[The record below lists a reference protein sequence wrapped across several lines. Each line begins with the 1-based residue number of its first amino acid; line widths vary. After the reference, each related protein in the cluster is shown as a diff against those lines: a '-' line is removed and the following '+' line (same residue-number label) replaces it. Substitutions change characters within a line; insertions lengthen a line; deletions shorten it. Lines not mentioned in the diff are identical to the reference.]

1 MAMKRTQL
9 YLDEEMARTLAT
21 LGRQKGKTVSELVR
35 ESVEEKYMSRKDLD
49 KAQLARQLAG
59 VWRSRKDL
67 KDIDRMLR
75 RMRKGARLKRL
86 GLV

>member
-49 KAQLARQLAG
+49 KAQLARQLAA

-75 RMRKGARLKRL
+75 RLRKGARLKRL